1 MQDAGLGLRSACMLA
16 PSAFLASAAA
26 TLELQNEILPT
37 RFQQLDDHCIRDALE
52 IWSETANV
60 PEPASPA
67 NRVQK
72 VWDASITSATYKS
85 LLSRS
90 RSETDTARLLAAAA
104 PHSGDWLQAPPI
116 TAIGLRLNDEMIRVA
131 VGFRL
136 GANTCEP
143 HQCVCG
149 SMVDARGL
157 HGLCCRKSA
166 PRHQRHSH
174 LNDIIWRAVKRAQ
187 IPAVKEPVG
196 LSRDGMRPDGATLIP
211 WSRGKPLAWDVTV
224 PDTFAQ
230 SHLPNTAIRSCAAA
244 DTAASNK
251 TTKYAHLMNTHIFIF
266 LAVETGGSWNLQ
278 AIQFVQDL
286 GRRISEVTNEPME
299 TQYLFQRISMA
310 VQRGN
315 AIAYTS
321 TFQAD

>member
-1 MQDAGLGLRSACMLA
+1 
-16 PSAFLASAAA
+16 
-26 TLELQNEILPT
+26 
-37 RFQQLDDHCIRDALE
+37 
-52 IWSETANV
+52 
-60 PEPASPA
+60 
-67 NRVQK
+67 
-72 VWDASITSATYKS
+72 
-85 LLSRS
+85 
-90 RSETDTARLLAAAA
+90 
-104 PHSGDWLQAPPI
+104 
-116 TAIGLRLNDEMIRVA
+116 
-131 VGFRL
+131 
-136 GANTCEP
+136 
-143 HQCVCG
+143 
-149 SMVDARGL
+149 
-157 HGLCCRKSA
+157 
-166 PRHQRHSH
+166 

-251 TTKYAHLMNTHIFIF
+251 TTKYAHLMNTHIFIP